1 MFPRRNHPYSRPGFN
16 PRYQK
21 HIMRHK
27 SYYQDM
33 LNKILEE
40 NKSWLPYLPP
50 ELVDVISEYAED
62 KY

>member
-1 MFPRRNHPYSRPGFN
+1 
-16 PRYQK
+16 
-21 HIMRHK
+21 MRHK